1 MLLTNEISRKK
12 CLLMKFERSLAS
24 VLLLRPNSSASFVRR
39 ELVSAVGSG
48 AGTFFFF
55 CYTEKENRSTI
66 HVEKFVEN
74 NFGI

>member
-1 MLLTNEISRKK
+1 
-12 CLLMKFERSLAS
+12 MKFERSLAS

-55 CYTEKENRSTI
+55 CITQKKKIDLPYMWKSLWKTI
-66 HVEKFVEN
+66 LGFNYSNKN
-74 NFGI
+74 YLPD